1 MLLCAIVDQLL
12 RFSLE
17 IGREKH
23 IQRFLFLYARC
34 GGFCSICENSNHF
47 TSKKGQDKHH
57 LILNDIMFLLICT
70 TMLFHNLT
78 KFNLFLQHHICFT
91 HYLLPAIVELWV
103 LQQLSKCLQDCIF
116 ILYDLTWRC
125 KNMYSTSANLRHR
138 QKINCLGW
146 IKMARYHLQA

>member
-1 MLLCAIVDQLL
+1 MLKIITLGAELWLNISCRRL
-12 RFSLE
+12 S
-17 IGREKH
+17 
-23 IQRFLFLYARC
+23 
-34 GGFCSICENSNHF
+34 SICEILNFF

-91 HYLLPAIVELWV
+91 HYLLLAIVELWV

-125 KNMYSTSANLRHR
+125 KNMYSTFANVRHR
-138 QKINCLGW
+138 QEINCLG
-146 IKMARYHLQA
+146 